1 MKLPSSAD
9 MMNTFNYAIAN
20 PFGLD
25 FGSHDIVKNDK
36 TQSVPYVTLGSVIN
50 CIGYN
55 DYLERVVGVTRV
67 FLGLMALA
75 FCRTSENKTKEAVV
89 AALHI
94 FRGIL
99 ETMGNFERELLI
111 ADVAF
116 TIFNLA
122 GKSQFFQPAE
132 KTV

>member
-1 MKLPSSAD
+1 MILPTSAD
-9 MMNTFNYAIAN
+9 MMNTFKYAVAN

-25 FGSHDIVKNDK
+25 FGSHTDTKNDK

-55 DYLERVVGVTRV
+55 DYLERAVGITRI

-75 FCRTSENKTKEAVV
+75 FCRTSENKKREAFV

-94 FRGIL
+94 FRGIM
-99 ETMGNFERELLI
+99 ETMGDFEKILLI
-111 ADVAF
+111 GDVAF

-122 GKSQFFQPAE
+122 NKSQFFQPAE
-132 KTV
+132 KTF